1 MTLFYLIRHGETE
14 WNRHGN
20 RYCGRTNLPLAQ
32 AGRVQADA
40 LAASLQNVRFDAVLV
55 SPLQR
60 AQETAHPIAKQCGM
74 EMKMDERLRE
84 IDFGDW
90 EGLTQQEIEQHFPN
104 QWEQWIQDPTAVRAG
119 GCGESANDVFSRM
132 KSVIVE
138 NSKDNLQRILIVSHN
153 TAIRLFFVGTFGM
166 PFTRYRNIEIDNA
179 GLKPRD
185 VNEDVNGNS
194 LSEEV
199 ASS

>member
-32 AGRVQADA
+32 VGREQAERLA
-40 LAASLQNVRFDAVLV
+40 LSLQNTRFDAVLV

-60 AQETAHPIAKQCGM
+60 ALETARPIAKRCGM
-74 EMKMDERLRE
+74 EMQTDERLRE

-90 EGLTQQEIEQHFPN
+90 EGLTQQEIEQHFPR
-104 QWEQWIQDPTAVRAG
+104 QWEQWVQDPATTRAG
-119 GCGESANDVFSRM
+119 GTGESANQVFSRM

-138 NSKDNLQRILIVSHN
+138 NSEKTLQRVLIVSHN
-153 TAIRLFFVGTFGM
+153 TAIRLFFIGTFGM
-166 PFTRYRNIEIDNA
+166 PFIRYRNIEIDNA
-179 GLKPRD
+179 KIL
-185 VNEDVNGNS
+185 VLEMANETSFKWKMGHY
-194 LSEEV
+194 
-199 ASS
+199 